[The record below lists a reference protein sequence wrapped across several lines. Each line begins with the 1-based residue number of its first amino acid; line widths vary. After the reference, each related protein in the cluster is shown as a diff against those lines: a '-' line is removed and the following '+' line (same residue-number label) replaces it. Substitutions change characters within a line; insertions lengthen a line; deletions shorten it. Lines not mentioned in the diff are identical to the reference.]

1 VVRTKVQQKS
11 RLFKPDQ
18 DSESPIIAG
27 DTSMTNTP
35 KTLGNSTLQVG
46 RIGLGCMGMSEFYGG
61 TRDEADHIK
70 TLHTAIDLGI
80 NLFDTA
86 DMYGVGHNE
95 ELVSKAF
102 SDRWDKVTVATKFG
116 VRRGA
121 NGEWLGISGRPEYVK
136 EACEKSLKRLG
147 LETIDLYYQ
156 HRPDPNVPVEESVGA
171 MKELVEEGKVRFIGL
186 SEFSTE
192 QIRAAHAVHPITAL
206 QTEYSLWTRNV
217 EAGILEACRD
227 LGIAFVAYAPLGR
240 GFLTGAIPNRE
251 ALDANDWRRE
261 NPRFS
266 DEALAE
272 NARFVELIRDIA
284 AQKGATEAQVA
295 LAWVLAQGEDIFMI
309 PGTRR
314 IERLKENLGAWK
326 VQFTAAELAEIR
338 SRLPQETAGSRY

>member
-1 VVRTKVQQKS
+1 
-11 RLFKPDQ
+11 
-18 DSESPIIAG
+18 
-27 DTSMTNTP
+27 MTNTP

-61 TRDEADHIK
+61 TRDEAGHIK
-70 TLHTAIDLGI
+70 TLHAAIDLGI

-121 NGEWLGISGRPEYVK
+121 NGEWLDICGRPEYVK

-186 SEFSTE
+186 SEFSAE

-206 QTEYSLWTRNV
+206 QTEYSLWTRDV
-217 EAGILEACRD
+217 EEGILEACRD

-240 GFLTGAIPNRE
+240 GFLTGGIPNRE
-251 ALDANDWRRE
+251 ALDANDWRRD

-266 DEALAE
+266 DQALAE

-326 VQFTAAELAEIR
+326 VRFTAEELAEIR

>member
-1 VVRTKVQQKS
+1 V
-11 RLFKPDQ
+11 
-18 DSESPIIAG
+18 
-27 DTSMTNTP
+27 TNAP
-35 KTLGNSTLQVG
+35 KTLGNSTLHVG

-70 TLHTAIDLGI
+70 TLQTAIDLGI

-86 DMYGVGHNE
+86 DVYGLGHNE

-116 VRRGA
+116 ARRGA
-121 NGEWLGISGRPEYVK
+121 NGEWLDVCGRPEYVK
-136 EACEKSLKRLG
+136 EACEKSLRRLG

-192 QIRAAHAVHPITAL
+192 QIRAANAIHPITAL

-217 EAGILEACRD
+217 EEGILDACRD

-251 ALDANDWRRE
+251 ALDANDWRRD

-295 LAWVLAQGEDIFMI
+295 LAWVLAQGEDVFMI

-314 IERLKENLGAWK
+314 IARLKENLGAWK
-326 VQFTAAELAEIR
+326 VQFTAEELADIR